1 MAINS
6 VSYTPSSV
14 GNLLTDLTSQY
25 NDKTTQLATG
35 RVSPTYGGLGESRS
49 LSLSLTQSLT
59 SIESYQ
65 TSISTASLRLEV
77 MSLSLERMEA
87 IRIEA
92 KDTVDQN
99 DYEVTREGKTTTQTT
114 AKIALDE
121 ILNLLNSEVAGYHLF
136 GGGHTSDTPVLD
148 LDTILNGNTTQ
159 DGLLAVMEEYQL
171 ANLGALGNGRLTTSI
186 AADVV
191 TLTEDGAHDFGFD
204 LAGVTSNLTNVTV
217 TGPAG
222 VDPDTIDV
230 DFTGQPIE
238 GEVISFELTLPN
250 GSTTTVELTATDDPG
265 LQGGFVIGA
274 TANDTAVNFQNALN
288 TALEESAQ
296 STLKAASDLIAGNT
310 FFDTFQGKEP
320 LRVDGPPFETATTTS
335 ANATDTIS
343 WYVGDNTSGDPRED
357 SRAAIDKN
365 LTVSYGARA
374 NEGAFASMIESLAVF
389 IAADFSAGDAQA
401 ESYYTALSSR
411 ANDQLV
417 AKNDISGV
425 ATVAME
431 ISAAYQ
437 TMDYTESRHQ
447 TIKVSY
453 ESQISDIEGIDQQR
467 TAAELLQLETQV
479 QASYRATSIM
489 LNLTLADYL

>member
-14 GNLLTDLTSQY
+14 GNLLSDLSAQY
-25 NDKTTQLATG
+25 NEKTVQLSTG
-35 RVSPTYGGLGESRS
+35 RVSPTYGGLGEARS
-49 LSLSLTQSLT
+49 LSLSLTQSVT
-59 SIESYQ
+59 AIESYQ
-65 TSISTASLRLEV
+65 ASISTASLRLEV

-87 IRIEA
+87 IRIEG

-99 DYEVTREGKTTTQTT
+99 DYEVTEDGRTTTQTT
-114 AKIALDE
+114 AQIALEE
-121 ILNLLNSEVAGYHLF
+121 IINLLNSEVAGYYLF
-136 GGGHTSDTPVLD
+136 GGGHTSDPPVIE
-148 LDTILNGNTTQ
+148 LDTILNGNGTQ
-159 DGLLAVMEEYQL
+159 DGLLAVMNEYQL
-171 ANLGALGNGRLTTSI
+171 ANLGTLENGRLLTSL

-191 TLTEDGAHDFGFD
+191 TLAEDGAHDFGFD
-204 LAGVTSNLTNVTV
+204 LTGVTSTLTNVTV

-222 VDPDTIDV
+222 ADPDSIDV

-238 GEVISFELTLPN
+238 GETIGIELTLPD
-250 GSTTTVELTATDDPG
+250 GSTTTIELTATDDPN
-265 LQGGFVIGA
+265 LRNGFVIGA
-274 TANDTAVNFQNALN
+274 TPNDTAVNFQNALD
-288 TALEESAQ
+288 TALEESAK

-320 LRVDGPPFETATTTS
+320 LRVDGPPFETATTVT
-335 ANATDTIS
+335 ANAADTVA
-343 WYVGDNTSGDPRED
+343 WYTGDNSAGNPRDD

-374 NEGAFASMIESLAVF
+374 NEAAFTSLIESLAVF
-389 IAADFSAGDAQA
+389 ISADFSAGDAEA
-401 ESYYTALSSR
+401 ESYYSALAGR
-411 ANDQLV
+411 ANDNLV

-431 ISAAYQ
+431 ISSAYQ
-437 TMDYTESRHQ
+437 TMDYTKSRHE

-453 ESQISDIEGIDQQR
+453 ETQISEIEGVDHQR

-489 LNLTLADYL
+489 LNLSLADYL